1 MMARM
6 DAGAPQSLPAP
17 LLLRAARSLL
27 VLLALLLPFEAPL
40 FRLGPLQLTT
50 VELALYATLMA
61 WGLVIAF
68 DVLGGRFSMRSL
80 VAALRGESMVQAAL
94 FWTAVLFASAAAAPS
109 HRTAAVKFALR
120 SLSGVLV
127 FFAARMLARPPEVAR
142 RVVWAV
148 VVGALVSAAA
158 AMVEWLV
165 PSTTIVWRPFREHDF
180 DVLGLARAS
189 GSFAYPTIA
198 AMYWEAA
205 VPLAVVAPFLADTAR
220 REPRSMRSGAAV
232 VGSALLFS
240 AILASAT
247 RSGLAGAAAACAA
260 LLWTQ
265 GRSGPSMRR
274 TLIGVLLVAC
284 ALALSAA
291 GFRSLLGQRLRW
303 WHDDRWFG
311 VEYGVETTPRI
322 AGADQTFSVAVA
334 LRNTGT
340 LTWLREGT
348 HPTRLSYHWE
358 RLGGPTTRADFEG
371 ARTDLPGDVPPG
383 GGLQVVATVYGPAA
397 EGQYLLRWDLV
408 QEQVTWFSEQG
419 NPMPSQRFDV
429 RASPG
434 EPATEP
440 PGGPTEAATASVVV
454 YPPPPPRIALWRAA
468 IVLWREHPLLGIGP
482 DNFRR
487 RYQAVLSPSPTGQPY
502 TDTRIHANSFYLET
516 LSDLGLVGIGAL
528 AAIAIALVHLVR
540 RHYAAGYL
548 LGLGTGVGVGA
559 FFVHGVLDYF
569 LEFTP
574 LFGLFWL
581 LLGLTAAGD
590 VVTSKEPSQP

>member
-1 MMARM
+1 M
-6 DAGAPQSLPAP
+6 DAGASPSLPAP
-17 LLLRAARSLL
+17 LRLRVARSLL

-50 VELALYATLMA
+50 VELALYATLTA
-61 WGLVIAF
+61 WGLVIAA
-68 DVLGGRFSMRSL
+68 DVLGGRVSMRKM
-80 VAALRGESMVQAAL
+80 VAALRAESMVQAAL
-94 FWTAVLFASAAAAPS
+94 LWTAVLFASAAAAPS

-127 FFAARMLARPPEVAR
+127 FFAARILARPPEVAR

-148 VVGALVSAAA
+148 VAGALLSAAA
-158 AMVEWLV
+158 AMVEWVV
-165 PSTTIVWRPFREHDF
+165 PSTALVWRPFREHDF
-180 DVLGLARAS
+180 DVFGLARAS
-189 GSFAYPTIA
+189 ASFAYPTIA

-220 REPRSMRSGAAV
+220 RERTWMRSGAAV
-232 VGSALLFS
+232 LGSALLFS

-260 LLWTQ
+260 LLWM
-265 GRSGPSMRR
+265 GRRSGASMRHA
-274 TLIGVLLVAC
+274 LIGVLVAAS
-284 ALALSAA
+284 ALAASAT

-311 VEYGVETTPRI
+311 VEYQVEATPRT
-322 AGADQTFSVAVA
+322 AQVGQTFTIAVA

-340 LTWLREGT
+340 LTWSPGGI

-358 RLGGPTTRADFEG
+358 RLGRPTTAGDFEG
-371 ARTDLPGDVPPG
+371 ARTDLPADVPPG
-383 GGLQVVATVYGPAA
+383 GRLQVAATVYGPEA

-429 RASPG
+429 RTSTGEVVEPPG
-434 EPATEP
+434 EPA
-440 PGGPTEAATASVVV
+440 EAAVVAVVV
-454 YPPPPPRIALWRAA
+454 YPPPPPRVALWRAA

-516 LSDLGLVGIGAL
+516 LSDLGVAGVGAL
-528 AAIAIALVHLVR
+528 VAVAIALVHLVR
-540 RHYAAGYL
+540 RHYAAGHL
-548 LGLGTGVGVGA
+548 LGLGTGVAAGA

-590 VVTSKEPSQP
+590 VRESARQR